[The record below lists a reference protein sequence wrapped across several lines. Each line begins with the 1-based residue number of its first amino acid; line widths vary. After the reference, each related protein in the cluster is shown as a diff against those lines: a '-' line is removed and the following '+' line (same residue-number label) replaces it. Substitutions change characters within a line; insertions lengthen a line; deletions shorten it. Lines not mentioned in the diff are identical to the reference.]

1 MASEEIKKL
10 ELFYNDIY
18 KGFEINVE
26 FINDLMFAKNEL
38 TANEILKI
46 LGEKIKQFSY
56 FNYFAFYIV
65 EDNVDF
71 KLSNCSAQ
79 EFQNTI
85 EQDVEKHIENG
96 TFSWVLNNNKQIIIN
111 GPVSR
116 KQQLLISIATKRRI
130 HGMFIAVANEGSE
143 ISGIIQDI
151 VSMLISTSAQSIDN
165 NGLSIKLQNYNLEL
179 NELTVQLQNY
189 NVDLEDKIKQRTQEL
204 EIAKDKAEQSAKS
217 KLEFLA
223 NMSHEIRTPM
233 NGVLGMLE
241 LLDKSNL
248 EKTQQHY
255 VDTAYQSGQNMM
267 VILNDILELSK
278 FEAGKITIEENEF
291 NLIDTIEDV
300 VAMFSAKTNE
310 KKVELLSIIDNKV
323 PEFVFG
329 AQTRV
334 WQIIMNLV
342 GNAVK
347 FTKSGSIVLTAS
359 VSNFEQDN
367 FKLNICVKDTGIGI
381 SDEALNLI
389 FNPFEQAEINTAR
402 NFGGTGLGLALCK
415 RLVELLGGNIGVKS
429 TLGEGS
435 SFEFHL
441 NLKSIKTKDAG
452 ETLQSGHILYIDS
465 SENACLSIASIF
477 ERMNL
482 NFNIVNDKSKVKE
495 CFVAGVEPIY
505 SMIILNESLASDC
518 YQTIADILTSI
529 TGDTNT
535 QLVLLSSET
544 PTGKNIYEHVI
555 TKPLRRSDITQILS
569 LTDTEP
575 QTNISKNSD
584 NCSGSILLVED
595 NEVNQLVATGMLQ
608 QLGIKPVIANDGAE
622 AVAAVAENDF
632 DLILMDINMPNMD
645 GYQAT
650 KIIRNNEAQGIR
662 IPIIALTANVM
673 TEDVKSYFDAGMDD
687 FLAKPYSFKSI
698 ESSLVKWLYGGEHDE
713 IIEDETSNQSASTT
727 YIDSNVINNLKNIM
741 GDNLS
746 ELIQKFIQRSTILVD
761 EIMADKKNLEKI
773 KFNIHSLKGSSGN
786 IGANELCR
794 LCELIENLVRSK
806 QVDKIESFLIILKHE
821 LAGVYK
827 ELDSL

>member
-10 ELFYNDIY
+10 ELFYNNIY

-38 TANEILKI
+38 TVNEILKI
-46 LGEKIKQFSY
+46 LVKKIKQLSY
-56 FNYFAFYIV
+56 FNYFAFYVV

-71 KLSNCSAQ
+71 KLSNCSAK
-79 EFQNTI
+79 EFKNTI
-85 EQDVEKHIENG
+85 EQDVEKHIDNG
-96 TFSWVLNNNKQIIIN
+96 TFAWVLNNNKQIIIN

-130 HGMFIAVANEGSE
+130 HGMFIAVANEGFE
-143 ISGIIQDI
+143 ISGIVQDI
-151 VSMLISTSAQSIDN
+151 ISMLISTAAQSIDN
-165 NGLSIKLQNYNLEL
+165 NGLSIKLK
-179 NELTVQLQNY
+179 NY
-189 NVDLEDKIKQRTQEL
+189 NVDLEDKIKLRTQEL

-310 KKVELLSIIDNKV
+310 NKVELLSIIDNNV

-347 FTKSGSIVLTAS
+347 FTKSGSIVLSAS
-359 VSNFEQDN
+359 VSDFEQEN
-367 FKLNICVKDTGIGI
+367 FKLNIFVKDTGIGI

-415 RLVELLGGNIGVKS
+415 RLVELLGGEIGVIS
-429 TLGEGS
+429 TLGKGS
-435 SFEFHL
+435 CFEFSL
-441 NLKSIKTKDAG
+441 NLKLIKPKGVDD
-452 ETLQSGHILYIDS
+452 TLQSENILYIDS
-465 SENACLSIASIF
+465 SKNACLSMASIF

-482 NFNIVNDKSKVKE
+482 KYIIVNDQSKIKE
-495 CFVAGVEPIY
+495 CLVAGVELVY
-505 SMIILNESLASDC
+505 SMIILSESLASDC
-518 YQTIADILTSI
+518 YQTIADIVTSDESYSNI
-529 TGDTNT
+529 RFI
-535 QLVLLSSET
+535 LLSSET
-544 PTGKNIYEHVI
+544 PTSKNIYTHSI

-569 LTDTEP
+569 LTDIKP
-575 QTNISKNSD
+575 RANASKNTD
-584 NCSGSILLVED
+584 ECRKAILLVED
-595 NEVNQLVATGMLQ
+595 NEVNQLVAAGMLQ
-608 QLGIKPVIANDGAE
+608 QLGIKPVIASDGAE
-622 AVAAVAENDF
+622 AVAAVAENNF

-650 KIIRNNEAQGIR
+650 KIIRNNEAQGVR

-713 IIEDETSNQSASTT
+713 AIEDETTNQSASTT
-727 YIDSNVINNLKNIM
+727 YIDSEVTNKLKAIM
-741 GDNLS
+741 GDNFAD
-746 ELIQKFIQRSTILVD
+746 LIQKFIQRSTVLVD
-761 EIMADKKNLEKI
+761 EIMNDKKNLEKI

-821 LAGVYK
+821 LAGVHK
-827 ELDSL
+827 ELDSF